1 MICKI
6 KGGFKASF
14 LSRKNIGFTL
24 IELVIVIAIIGV
36 LSALALPAYQ
46 TYFKKSSYTE
56 IVLAAE
62 SIKVAVDTC
71 FQTRGNSILSLCDQ
85 EEELGISLTNII
97 SNPNISSASIT
108 PNSAVIIL
116 TSSTELNGSTY
127 ILSPTPSQGTLVWN
141 QGGTCIAQGL
151 C

>member
-1 MICKI
+1 MYKT
-6 KGGFKASF
+6 KGGFEASF
-14 LSRKNIGFTL
+14 LSRLHKGFTL

-46 TYFKKSSYTE
+46 TYFKKSLFTE

-71 FQTRGNSILSLCDQ
+71 YQTRGNSILSLCDQ
-85 EEELGISLTNII
+85 EDELGISLTNIS
-97 SNPNISSASIT
+97 SNENISSASIVA
-108 PNSAVIIL
+108 NSAVIIL
-116 TSSTELNGSTY
+116 TASTELNDATY

-141 QGGTCIAQGL
+141 QSGTCIAEGL